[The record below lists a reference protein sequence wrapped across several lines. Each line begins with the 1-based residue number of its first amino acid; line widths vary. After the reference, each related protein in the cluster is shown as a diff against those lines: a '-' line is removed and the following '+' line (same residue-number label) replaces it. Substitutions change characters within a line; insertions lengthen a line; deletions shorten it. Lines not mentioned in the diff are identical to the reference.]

1 MIHPLL
7 AAACLSLALMLGGCQ
22 LLDALPFGSG
32 AHEPRLHGAAEA
44 RVQPVM
50 YLGDEVGFTILQKST
65 IRTTC
70 KIEFVHLNSE
80 ASRSYPI
87 AFSKIESHRFPLVAS
102 ELPGYSEDSL
112 NRYRLSVSIR
122 DDETPTDDGQRVS
135 MDFGQEFVLVKD
147 REIQLSPPKRPD
159 TDWNNP
165 TLWTPAGTLEDVE
178 ALAMEIASSDW
189 RGQGVTL
196 SSLKLENEWNSQVGV
211 PGNAEVW
218 QVVATGEFP
227 RYVVTRD
234 HNRLGR
240 DALMKPNKLWMV
252 LSRSAPVHVISV
264 LAEEDPRETP

>member
-70 KIEFVHLNSE
+70 KIKVVHLNSE

-87 AFSKIESHRFPLVAS
+87 SFSKIESHRFPLAAS

-112 NRYRLSVSIR
+112 NRYRLSVLIK
-122 DDETPTDDGQRVS
+122 DDETPRDDDHEVY
-135 MDFGQEFVLVKD
+135 MDFGQEFFLVKD
-147 REIQLSPPKRPD
+147 REIQVSPPKRPD
-159 TDWNNP
+159 TDRHNP
-165 TLWTPAGTLEDVE
+165 TLWTPAGTLEEVE
-178 ALAMEIASSDW
+178 ALALEIASSDW
-189 RGQGVTL
+189 KGQGVTL
-196 SSLKLENEWNSQVGV
+196 SSLKFENEWNSQIGV

-234 HNRLGR
+234 RNLQGR
-240 DALMKPNKLWMV
+240 DAVMKPNKLWMV
-252 LSRSAPVHVISV
+252 LSRSAPVHVVSV
-264 LAEEDPRETP
+264 RAEEDPRETP